1 MERGGRRGGR
11 AQDQRVDWEEGGLNE
26 CKLNYLPNKFNELDE
41 CQEGTKGI
49 CVRMSGVCVRERERE
64 RE

>member
-1 MERGGRRGGR
+1 
-11 AQDQRVDWEEGGLNE
+11 VDWEEGGLNE

-64 RE
+64 RVSE